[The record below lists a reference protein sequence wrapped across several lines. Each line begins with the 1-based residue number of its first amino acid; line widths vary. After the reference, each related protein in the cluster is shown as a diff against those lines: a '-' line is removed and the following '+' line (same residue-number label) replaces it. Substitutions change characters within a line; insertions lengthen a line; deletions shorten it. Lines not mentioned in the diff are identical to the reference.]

1 MGKSDLSIL
10 PRMDALLASPALADS
25 GLPRS
30 AQKAG
35 ANRVLDQLR
44 QALRAGETQ
53 VPELHILAQRARQ
66 AAEELARPGLRR
78 VVNATGVALHTN
90 LGRAPLSPRAVT
102 AVVQAA
108 EGYSNLEYDLSAGR
122 RGSRTG
128 RVEELLR
135 ELTGAEGAFAVN
147 NNAAAVLLMLSALTP
162 GIGVA
167 ISRGELVEIGGS
179 FRVPDVMARSGA
191 RLVEVGATNKTRL
204 SDYERVLESGEAQA
218 LLKVHPSNFKVVG
231 FTQSVA
237 VEELA
242 ALADRYQVPLLCD
255 LGSGALGPGLWPQ
268 DYPTVEQWAAAADVV
283 CFSGD
288 KLLGGPQAGILV
300 GRGEA
305 IRRLKSDPLARALRL
320 DKLSLAAL
328 EATLL
333 DWRDGVSVP
342 ARPPSAP
349 ARRWRPPER
358 RGAAPCRGR
367 SCPPGRWP
375 WTRRRNWRPSSGDG
389 PPPFWGGSI
398 EENCCWTCVPC
409 CRGRRTS
416 SGMLWR
422 RGKENGHD
430 PGYRR
435 PCRPRQDR
443 SGEGPHRSGHRP
455 AGGGA
460 PQGPHHRVGLCPPDP
475 AGRDDGE
482 HCGRA
487 RP

>member
-1 MGKSDLSIL
+1 MGKSDLSVL

-25 GLPRS
+25 GLSRS

-44 QALRAGETQ
+44 QAIRAGETQ

-66 AAEELARPGLRR
+66 AAEELARSGLRR

-90 LGRAPLSPRAVT
+90 LGRAPLSRRAAE
-102 AVVQAA
+102 AVAQAA
-108 EGYSNLEYDLSAGR
+108 EGYSNLEYDLTAGK

-128 RVEELLR
+128 RVEELLK

-162 GIGVA
+162 GMGVA

-191 RLVEVGATNKTRL
+191 KLVEVGATNKTRL
-204 SDYERVLESGEAQA
+204 SDYQRVLESGEAQA

-231 FTQSVA
+231 FTQSVE

-242 ALADRYQVPLLCD
+242 ALAERYQVPLLCD
-255 LGSGALGPGLWPQ
+255 LGSGALGPGPWPQ
-268 DYPTVEQWAAAADVV
+268 DYPTVEKWAAAADVV

-300 GRGEA
+300 GKEEA
-305 IRRLKSDPLARALRL
+305 VRRLKTDPLARALRL

-342 ARPPSAP
+342 
-349 ARRWRPPER
+349 
-358 RGAAPCRGR
+358 
-367 SCPPGRWP
+367 
-375 WTRRRNWRPSSGDG
+375 TRA
-389 PPPFWGGSI
+389 
-398 EENCCWTCVPC
+398 
-409 CRGRRTS
+409 
-416 SGMLWR
+416 ML
-422 RGKENGHD
+422 ET
-430 PGYRR
+430 
-435 PCRPRQDR
+435 RPRDLRQKAER
-443 SGEGPHRSGHRP
+443 LAALLTPFCPCEAVETAGE
-455 AGGGA
+455 AGGGTLPGEKLPSWA
-460 PQGPHHRVGLCPPDP
+460 VALDP
-475 AGRDDGE
+475 AEELEVFLRGWSTPILGRIHKGKLLLDVRTLLPGE
-482 HCGRA
+482 EDIIRDALAAWKGE

>member
-1 MGKSDLSIL
+1 MGKSDLSVL
-10 PRMDALLASPALADS
+10 PRMDTLLASPALADS

-44 QALRAGETQ
+44 RAIWAGETQ

-90 LGRAPLSPRAVT
+90 LGRAPLSRRAAE
-102 AVVQAA
+102 AVAQAA
-108 EGYSNLEYDLSAGR
+108 EGYSNLEYDLTAGK

-128 RVEELLR
+128 RVEELLK

-162 GIGVA
+162 GMGVA

-204 SDYERVLESGEAQA
+204 SDYQRVLESGEAQA

-231 FTQSVA
+231 FTQSVG

-242 ALADRYQVPLLCD
+242 ALAARYQVPLLCD
-255 LGSGALGPGLWPQ
+255 LGSGALGPGPWPQ
-268 DYPTVEQWAAAADVV
+268 DYPTVEKWAAAADVV

-300 GRGEA
+300 GREEA
-305 IRRLKSDPLARALRL
+305 IRRLKTDPLARALRL

-328 EATLL
+328 EATLR

-342 ARPPSAP
+342 
-349 ARRWRPPER
+349 
-358 RGAAPCRGR
+358 
-367 SCPPGRWP
+367 
-375 WTRRRNWRPSSGDG
+375 TRA
-389 PPPFWGGSI
+389 
-398 EENCCWTCVPC
+398 
-409 CRGRRTS
+409 
-416 SGMLWR
+416 ML
-422 RGKENGHD
+422 ET
-430 PGYRR
+430 
-435 PCRPRQDR
+435 RPRDLRQKAEELAALLAPFCPCEAVETA
-443 SGEGPHRSGHRP
+443 GE
-455 AGGGA
+455 AGGGTLPGEELPSWA
-460 PQGPHHRVGLCPPDP
+460 AALDP
-475 AGRDDGE
+475 AAELEAFFRGWSTPILGRIHKGRLLLDVRTLLPGE
-482 HCGRA
+482 EDIIRDALAVWKGE

>member
-1 MGKSDLSIL
+1 MGKSDLSVL
-10 PRMDALLASPALADS
+10 PRMDTLLASPALAGS

-44 QALRAGETQ
+44 RAIRAGETQ

-90 LGRAPLSPRAVT
+90 LGRAPLSRRAAE

-122 RGSRTG
+122 RGNRTG
-128 RVEELLR
+128 RVEELLK

-162 GIGVA
+162 GMGVA

-191 RLVEVGATNKTRL
+191 KLVEVGATNKTRL
-204 SDYERVLESGEAQA
+204 SDYEAVLESGEAQA

-231 FTQSVA
+231 FTQSVE

-242 ALADRYQVPLLCD
+242 ALAERYQVPLLCD
-255 LGSGALGPGLWPQ
+255 LGSGALGPGPWPQ

-300 GRGEA
+300 GRVEA

-342 ARPPSAP
+342 ALAMLEAQPEELRHKAEELAALLAP
-349 ARRWRPPER
+349 FC
-358 RGAAPCRGR
+358 PCEAVE
-367 SCPPGRWP
+367 
-375 WTRRRNWRPSSGDG
+375 TA
-389 PPPFWGGSI
+389 
-398 EENCCWTCVPC
+398 
-409 CRGRRTS
+409 
-416 SGMLWR
+416 
-422 RGKENGHD
+422 
-430 PGYRR
+430 
-435 PCRPRQDR
+435 
-443 SGEGPHRSGHRP
+443 GE
-455 AGGGA
+455 AGGGTLPGEELPSWAVALA
-460 PQGPHHRVGLCPPDP
+460 PAEELEIFLRGWSTPILGRIHRGKLLLDVRTLLPGEEDII
-475 AGRDDGE
+475 RDALAAWKGE
-482 HCGRA
+482 